1 MTTSEPTLVFIHGAF
16 HGSWVWRELFKQLSV
31 PGWRLQTVDLP
42 SVAAK
47 GEPRRDLFDD
57 ADAVRRAL
65 ESVDGPIVA
74 VAHSYGGLPLT
85 QAAAGVP
92 NVHHL
97 VYLCA
102 FQLDVGE
109 SLLGDIGQP
118 PNWWIVDDDT
128 ISPDRPVDTF
138 YADVAPDLAAW
149 AVSRLRPSTHSSKK
163 QHLTA
168 AAWRDIPS
176 TYVICEHDRALPA
189 SGQEQM
195 ARRATN
201 VHRLPCS
208 HSPMLSRVPETA
220 AIIADVAIQVN
231 HALRQPI
238 KGDPS
243 ALSGPSDAST
253 QA

>member
-1 MTTSEPTLVFIHGAF
+1 MTNNEPTLVFIHGAF
-16 HGSWVWRELFKQLSV
+16 HGSWVWRELFTQLSV
-31 PGWRLQTVDLP
+31 PGWRLQTVELP

-47 GEPRRDLFDD
+47 GEPRGDLFDD
-57 ADAVRRAL
+57 ADAVRRVL
-65 ESVDGPIVA
+65 VSIDGPIVA
-74 VAHSYGGLPLT
+74 VAHSYGGVPLT

-109 SLLGDIGQP
+109 SLLDDIGEP
-118 PNWWIVDDDT
+118 PNWWIIDDDT

-138 YADVAPDLAAW
+138 YADVSPDLAGW
-149 AVSRLRPSTHSSKK
+149 AVSQLRPSTYLHVK
-163 QHLTA
+163 QSPTA

-238 KGDPS
+238 KGDSS
-243 ALSGPSDAST
+243 AR
-253 QA
+253 

>member
-1 MTTSEPTLVFIHGAF
+1 MTDGEPTLVFVHGAF

-57 ADAVRRAL
+57 ADAVRCAL

-92 NVHHL
+92 NVHHI

-109 SLLGDIGQP
+109 SLLGGIGQP
-118 PNWWIVDDDT
+118 PNWWLVDDDT
-128 ISPDRPVDTF
+128 LSPDRPVDTF
-138 YADVAPDLAAW
+138 YADVSPDLAAW
-149 AVSRLRPSTHSSKK
+149 AVSQLRPSTYTVG
-163 QHLTA
+163 QTLTA

-189 SGQEQM
+189 AGQEQM

-201 VHRLPCS
+201 VHRLPSS
-208 HSPMLSRVPETA
+208 HSPMLSQVPETA
-220 AIIADVAIQVN
+220 AIIADVAMQVN

-238 KGDPS
+238 KGDS
-243 ALSGPSDAST
+243 ST
-253 QA
+253 R